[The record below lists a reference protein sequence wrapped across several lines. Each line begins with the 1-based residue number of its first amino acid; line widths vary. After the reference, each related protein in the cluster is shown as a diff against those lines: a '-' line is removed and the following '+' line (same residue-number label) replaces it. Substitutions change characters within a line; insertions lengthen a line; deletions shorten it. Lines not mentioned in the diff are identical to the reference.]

1 MNPKQIACFVLMA
14 FIGVI
19 VYVAQIVHQ
28 KVTAMRQEAE
38 DAETA
43 AANAETERSTAEI
56 KTAMIK
62 TETEELRRFLR
73 SWLPAVD
80 KIQTQQEVK
89 QTIELSLRE
98 GGITLIRQNKDEPKT
113 SNTNKIIPRSV
124 LTTLAIEDEFAKV
137 LNWFGD
143 IERRL
148 PLARMKAVQ
157 VAGGSTARQLKLD
170 VTFETPIFD
179 LKAVA
184 PAKPA
189 AKPNDREKKS

>member
-14 FIGVI
+14 LIGVI

-28 KVTAMRQEAE
+28 KVSAMRQEAE
-38 DAETA
+38 DSESA
-43 AANAETERSTAEI
+43 AATAETERSTAEI
-56 KTAMIK
+56 KTAVIK

-80 KIQTQQEVK
+80 KIQTQQEVTK
-89 QTIELSLRE
+89 TVELSLRE
-98 GGITLIRQNKDEPKT
+98 GGITLVRQSKDEPKT
-113 SNTNKIIPRSV
+113 SNTNKIVPKSV
-124 LTTLAIEDEFAKV
+124 LTTVSIEDEFAKV
-137 LNWFGD
+137 LNWLGD

-157 VAGGSTARQLKLD
+157 VSGGSTARQLKLD
-170 VTFETPIFD
+170 ATFETPIFD

-189 AKPNDREKKS
+189 AKPNDKEKKS

>member
-14 FIGVI
+14 LIGII

-28 KVTAMRQEAE
+28 KVSAMRQEAE
-38 DAETA
+38 DAESAATTA
-43 AANAETERSTAEI
+43 ENERSTAEI
-56 KTAMIK
+56 KTAVIK

-80 KIQTQQEVK
+80 KIQTQQEVA

-98 GGITLIRQNKDEPKT
+98 GGITLIRQRKDEPKT

-124 LTTLAIEDEFAKV
+124 LTTLTIEDEYAKV

-189 AKPNDREKKS
+189 AKPNDKEKKS

>member
-80 KIQTQQEVK
+80 KIQTQQELK
-89 QTIELSLRE
+89 QTTELSLRE
-98 GGITLIRQNKDEPKT
+98 GSITLIRQNKDEPKA

-189 AKPNDREKKS
+189 AKPNDKEKKS

>member
-14 FIGVI
+14 LIGVI

-38 DAETA
+38 DAESA
-43 AANAETERSTAEI
+43 AATAETERSTAEI
-56 KTAMIK
+56 KTAVIK
-62 TETEELRRFLR
+62 TDTEELRRFLR

-80 KIQTQQEVK
+80 KIQTQQEVA

-98 GGITLIRQNKDEPKT
+98 GGITLIRQRKDEPKS
-113 SNTNKIIPRSV
+113 SNSNKVIPRSV
-124 LTTLAIEDEFAKV
+124 LTTLTIEDEFAKV

-157 VAGGSTARQLKLD
+157 VSGGSTARQLKLD

-179 LKAVA
+179 LKAIA

-189 AKPNDREKKS
+189 AKPTDKEKKS

>member
-14 FIGVI
+14 LIGII

-38 DAETA
+38 DAESAATTA
-43 AANAETERSTAEI
+43 ESERSTAEI
-56 KTAMIK
+56 KTAVIK

-98 GGITLIRQNKDEPKT
+98 GGITLIRQNKDEPKS
-113 SNTNKIIPRSV
+113 SNTNKVIPKSV
-124 LTTLAIEDEFAKV
+124 LTTLTIEDEYAKV

-157 VAGGSTARQLKLD
+157 VTGGSTARQLKLD

-189 AKPNDREKKS
+189 AKPNDKEKKS

>member
-189 AKPNDREKKS
+189 AKPNDKEKKS

>member
-14 FIGVI
+14 LIGVI

-28 KVTAMRQEAE
+28 KVTAMRHEAE
-38 DAETA
+38 DAESA
-43 AANAETERSTAEI
+43 AATAETERSTAEI

-89 QTIELSLRE
+89 KTVELSLRE
-98 GGITLIRQNKDEPKT
+98 GGITLVRQSKDEPKA
-113 SNTNKIIPRSV
+113 SNTNKVIPRSV
-124 LTTLAIEDEFAKV
+124 LTTISIEDEFAKV
-137 LNWFGD
+137 LNWLGD

-157 VAGGSTARQLKLD
+157 VSGGSTARQLKLD
-170 VTFETPIFD
+170 ATFETPIFD
-179 LKAVA
+179 LKAIA

-189 AKPNDREKKS
+189 AKPNDKEKKS

>member
-98 GGITLIRQNKDEPKT
+98 GGITLIRQNKDEPKA

-189 AKPNDREKKS
+189 AKPNDKEKKS

>member
-38 DAETA
+38 DAESA
-43 AANAETERSTAEI
+43 AATVETERSTAEI

-80 KIQTQQEVK
+80 KVQTQQEVK
-89 QTIELSLRE
+89 KTVELSLRE
-98 GGITLIRQNKDEPKT
+98 GGITLVRQSKDEPKA
-113 SNTNKIIPRSV
+113 SNTNKIVPRSV
-124 LTTLAIEDEFAKV
+124 LTTISIEDEFAKV
-137 LNWFGD
+137 LNWLGD
-143 IERRL
+143 VERRL

-157 VAGGSTARQLKLD
+157 VSGGSTARQLKLD
-170 VTFETPIFD
+170 ATFETPIFD

-184 PAKPA
+184 PVKPA
-189 AKPNDREKKS
+189 AKPNEKEKKS

>member
-56 KTAMIK
+56 KTAVIK

-98 GGITLIRQNKDEPKT
+98 GGITLIRQNKDEPKA

-157 VAGGSTARQLKLD
+157 MAGGSTARQLKLD

-184 PAKPA
+184 PAKPS
-189 AKPNDREKKS
+189 AKPNDKEKKS